1 MTNLVE
7 LSRIRRGEVV
17 ESVHRG
23 VAVVA
28 DVNGAHR
35 HEWGNAGLVTTP
47 RSSLKPFQAVALV
60 ESGAADAFGLDSEHI
75 ALACASHAAQP
86 FQVELATLW
95 LERLELSESALVC
108 GPALP
113 RGTADIVEACRH
125 GGGPRRI
132 YNNCSG
138 KHCGFLSMARHM
150 GGGLGYAERDH
161 PAQRLYLEV
170 LSDFIGR
177 DAAALPWGIDGCGLP
192 ALALTVGDMARAA
205 ARFASVQA
213 GSEARRAAVRRVL
226 DAMAAHPDHISGR
239 DDPTSRIIRATGGRV
254 VLKGGAEGF
263 VLAFLRDQGL
273 GVAIKVADGASR
285 GKMGV
290 LVRVL
295 ERLGAVDG
303 ATAEA
308 LMAQVEPPILDT
320 NGNAVGRVE
329 VSLGGDGQT
338 FAFEAQSVR

>member
-1 MTNLVE
+1 
-7 LSRIRRGEVV
+7 
-17 ESVHRG
+17 
-23 VAVVA
+23 
-28 DVNGAHR
+28 
-35 HEWGNAGLVTTP
+35 VTTP

-60 ESGAADAFGLDSEHI
+60 ESGAADALGLTEEHI

-86 FQVELATLW
+86 FQVELVTRW
-95 LERLELSESALVC
+95 LARLDLPESALVC

-113 RGTADIVEACRH
+113 RGTADIVEACRR

-150 GGGLGYAERDH
+150 GAGLDYAGRAH

-192 ALALTVGDMARAA
+192 AIALSVGDMARAA
-205 ARFASVQA
+205 ARFAAVQA
-213 GSEARRAAVRRVL
+213 GTEARRAAVRRVM

-239 DDPTSRIIRATGGRV
+239 DDPPSRIIRATGGRV
-254 VLKGGAEGF
+254 LLKGGAEGF
-263 VLAFLRDQGL
+263 VLAFLREQRL

-295 ERLGAVDG
+295 ERLGAVDA
-303 ATAEA
+303 ATAET

-320 NGNAVGRVE
+320 NGQAVGSVE
-329 VSLGGDGQT
+329 VSFGGDGRT
-338 FAFEAQSVR
+338 FAFEAQSSR

>member
-1 MTNLVE
+1 MTSLVE
-7 LSRIRRGEVV
+7 LSRIWRGEVV

-28 DVNGAHR
+28 DVNGAFR
-35 HEWGNAGLVTTP
+35 HEWGDAGLVTTP

-60 ESGAADAFGLDSEHI
+60 ESGAADALGLESEHI

-86 FQVELATLW
+86 FQVALVTRW
-95 LERLELSESALVC
+95 LERLELDEGALVC

-138 KHCGFLSMARHM
+138 KHCGFLTMARHM
-150 GGGLGYAERDH
+150 GGGLAYAERAH
-161 PAQRLYLEV
+161 PSQRLYLEV

-192 ALALTVGDMARAA
+192 AIALSVGDMARAA
-205 ARFASVQA
+205 ARFAAVQA
-213 GSEARRAAVRRVL
+213 GTEARRAAVRRVL

-273 GVAIKVADGASR
+273 GIAIKVADGASR

-295 ERLGAVDG
+295 QKLGALNED
-303 ATAEA
+303 AAEA
-308 LMAQVEPPILDT
+308 LIARVEPPILDT
-320 NGNAVGRVE
+320 NGGEVGAIE
-329 VSLGGDGQT
+329 VTFGGDGRT
-338 FAFEAQSVR
+338 FAFQT